1 MPKRR
6 QTGDKST
13 EPLATSAEV
22 NSARLTSATFET
34 FTEDQWQAIRS
45 IRKDWPDDIDWR
57 EVRQNIEWSGRAY
70 WDSHRLR
77 LQSARQQTEVR
88 KRLDTLQRRLRE
100 LLEAFTALPDNF
112 RSHAPRPDLT
122 ALDSWLRGRLTDIG
136 TEADPGF
143 SRNSDAHRADLYA
156 SLLDYWKGP
165 LSGKLSFSRRPDD
178 DTPYG
183 MLIDF
188 LTLTVGP
195 ILGRTP
201 GPHGLAKIIDQYRKA
216 GDLPF

>member
-6 QTGDKST
+6 STGGKST
-13 EPLATSAEV
+13 EPPAPSAEV

-57 EVRQNIEWSGRAY
+57 EVRRGIEWSGWAY
-70 WDSHRLR
+70 WKSHRLR
-77 LQSARQQTEVR
+77 LQSGQQTEAR
-88 KRLDTLQRRLRE
+88 KRLETLQRRSRE
-100 LLEAFTALPDNF
+100 LLEAFNALPDNF
-112 RSHAPRPDLT
+112 RSNAPRPDLT
-122 ALDSWLRGRLTDIG
+122 ALDSWLRGRLTDFG
-136 TEADPGF
+136 TVADPGF
-143 SRNSDAHRADLYA
+143 LRNSDAYRADLYA
-156 SLLDYWKGP
+156 SLLEYWKGP
-165 LSGKLSFSRRPDD
+165 LGGKLSFSRRPDD
-178 DTPYG
+178 DIPYG